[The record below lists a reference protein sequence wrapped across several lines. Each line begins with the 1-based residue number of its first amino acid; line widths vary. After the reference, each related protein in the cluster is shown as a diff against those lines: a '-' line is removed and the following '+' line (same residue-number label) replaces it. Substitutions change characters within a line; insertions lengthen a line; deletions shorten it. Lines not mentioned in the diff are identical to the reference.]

1 MPPSGKHRIV
11 LFCSTDCKTTSP
23 SIPHFAHAQCS
34 GQTVYRRKLSQNF
47 IETAQGGS
55 VCGDSRRGS
64 EAADMADPAAQTS
77 AQPRLQQ
84 AQSSGSAGSNPN
96 PGAGSSDPARPGLSQ
111 QQWSS
116 QKKAQVRSFPRAKKL
131 EKLGVFSS
139 CKVTESLAHNNRA
152 SARAFHVSMPL

>member
-1 MPPSGKHRIV
+1 M
-11 LFCSTDCKTTSP
+11 STE
-23 SIPHFAHAQCS
+23 I
-34 GQTVYRRKLSQNF
+34 
-47 IETAQGGS
+47 
-55 VCGDSRRGS
+55 RRGS
-64 EAADMADPAAQTS
+64 VAAVMADPAAQSS

-84 AQSSGSAGSNPN
+84 AQSSGPTGSNPN

-139 CKVTESLAHNNRA
+139 CKVTESSPHNNGETERETGPVMCHIF
-152 SARAFHVSMPL
+152 SYTHAFLPVTDVVYVRIIIINLNMTYYRENMRHCRLIG